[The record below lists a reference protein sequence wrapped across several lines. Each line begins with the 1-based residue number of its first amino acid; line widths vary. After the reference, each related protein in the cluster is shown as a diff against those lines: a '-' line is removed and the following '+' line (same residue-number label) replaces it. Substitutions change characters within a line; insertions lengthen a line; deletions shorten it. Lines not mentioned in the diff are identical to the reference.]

1 MFCGIDVGTQGVR
14 AVVVDDAGTVLGEAA
29 AALTP
34 GTRSGREHTQSPA
47 SWWDAL
53 VVAVRGALSAAGP
66 GARVDA
72 LAVDATSG
80 TVLVEH
86 PDGAAAGPALMYD
99 DARAADEA
107 DEVARVGAELWD
119 SLGYRMQPSWA
130 LPKAVWLQR
139 SGDLAGRDRIV
150 HQSDHLVG
158 RLAGR
163 PVATDTSNALKTGAD
178 LRAVAWPQGV
188 FDELG
193 LRAGLLP
200 DLVLPGTVLA
210 TVGAAAAAETGLR
223 EGTVIRA
230 GMTDGC
236 AAQIAAGA
244 LRTGRWSSALG
255 TTLVVKGATDQLL
268 QDPAGAVYCHR
279 HPDGG
284 WLPGGAS
291 STGAS
296 ALNAAFPGVDGAGLG
311 RLTEQAAQR
320 ALPTDIAYPLA
331 GRGERFPFVAPA
343 AEGFGIAS
351 LDDDVDRFAAVC
363 LGIAR
368 VERLAYDVLRV
379 RGAET
384 SGPVALTGGT
394 TRNAWWNQLRTDT
407 LGRPTERPAS
417 SQAAFG
423 MAVLAGAEP
432 GELTAT
438 AERMVHVVERSEPD
452 AERAATLEPGYRAL
466 VESLADRGWLDHDL
480 AASVLATTSPQD
492 EVAR

>member
-14 AVVVDDAGTVLGEAA
+14 AVVADAAGTLFGEAA
-29 AALTP
+29 VRLAP
-34 GTRSGREHTQSPA
+34 GSRSDREHTQSA
-47 SWWDAL
+47 DAWWAAL
-53 VVAVRGALSAAGP
+53 AAAVRGALAASGP
-66 GARVDA
+66 GVEVTAVA
-72 LAVDATSG
+72 LDATSG

-86 PDGAAAGPALMYD
+86 ADGSPAGPALMYD
-99 DARAADEA
+99 DARALDETV
-107 DEVARVGAELWD
+107 DVARVGAELWH

-130 LPKAVWLQR
+130 LPKAVWLVR
-139 SGDLAGRDRIV
+139 HGDLTGTDRIV

-158 RLAGR
+158 RLAGHR
-163 PVATDTSNALKTGAD
+163 VATDTSNALKTGAD
-178 LRAVAWPQGV
+178 LRAVAWPDRV

-193 LRAGLLP
+193 LHPGLLP
-200 DLVLPGTVLA
+200 ELVLPGTVLA
-210 TVGAAAAAETGLR
+210 TVGAAAASETGLR

-255 TTLVVKGATDQLL
+255 TTLVVKGATDRLL
-268 QDPAGAVYCHR
+268 RDPSGAVYCHR

-296 ALNAAFPGVDGAGLG
+296 ALNAAFPDVDGAGLDA
-311 RLTEQAAQR
+311 LTAQAARR
-320 ALPTDIAYPLA
+320 AMPADVVYPLA
-331 GRGERFPFVAPA
+331 GHGERFPFVAPDA
-343 AEGFGIAS
+343 RSFGVGS
-351 LDDDVDRFAAVC
+351 FDDDADRFAAVC

-368 VERLAYDVLRV
+368 VERLAYDVLRA

-384 SGPVALTGGT
+384 SGPVALTGGP

-423 MAVLAGAEP
+423 MAVLAAAEP
-432 GELTAT
+432 GALTAT
-438 AERMVHVVERSEPD
+438 AEQMVHIVERSEPD
-452 AERAATLEPGYRAL
+452 ADRAAGLEQGYRDLVGAL
-466 VESLADRGWLDHDL
+466 AGRGWLDHDL
-480 AASVLATTSPQD
+480 ATSVLAEASPLD